1 MANGRAFGKASS
13 EPFAFF
19 DHGSFSWRTYPPSE
33 IGASRT
39 YSRGW
44 PRSGMTR
51 AGLASERPQLE
62 PPTTEIGGSAS
73 LPLLPTPLASDA
85 SKGPDFA
92 RDARQGSGGQ
102 DLVTAVARLFDKERA
117 HKLFKTPTANLGS
130 NGAPQHPD
138 KRRAGGHGPNLDDE
152 VSFLLPVD
160 PDSAEE
166 TPPGVFH
173 SPSDWWADYAP
184 AVRRWE
190 TLMGTPAPIPVE
202 FGPRGGRRLASVFA
216 EWLMGLPRGWIT
228 HIPGLNRARQLK
240 AAGNGVVS
248 QQAFTAYLHL
258 LNYKEE
264 HGNG

>member
-1 MANGRAFGKASS
+1 MS
-13 EPFAFF
+13 EQDKLA
-19 DHGSFSWRTYPPSE
+19 PPSVE
-33 IGASRT
+33 VPVS
-39 YSRGW
+39 SVV
-44 PRSGMTR
+44 S
-51 AGLASERPQLE
+51 
-62 PPTTEIGGSAS
+62 
-73 LPLLPTPLASDA
+73 LLPTPTASDA
-85 SKGPDFA
+85 KRGPDFA
-92 RDARQGSGGQ
+92 KADRTGAGGD
-102 DLVTAVARLFDKERA
+102 DLVTVVARLFSKERA
-117 HKLFKTPTANLGS
+117 GKLFKTPTANLGS

-160 PDSAEE
+160 PDEAEE

-173 SPSDWWADYAP
+173 SPPDWWAEYAP

-258 LNYKEE
+258 MNYKEE
-264 HGNG
+264 G

>member
-1 MANGRAFGKASS
+1 
-13 EPFAFF
+13 
-19 DHGSFSWRTYPPSE
+19 
-33 IGASRT
+33 
-39 YSRGW
+39 
-44 PRSGMTR
+44 MTQ
-51 AGLASERPQLE
+51 GGVASERPLLE
-62 PPTTEIGGSAS
+62 PPTCEIAGSAS
-73 LPLLPTPLASDA
+73 PPLLPTPTASDA
-85 SKGPDFA
+85 SRGPDFA
-92 RDARQGSGGQ
+92 KADRPGAGGD
-102 DLVTAVARLFDKERA
+102 DLVTAVARIFDKERA

-130 NGAPQHPD
+130 NGAAQHPD

-160 PDSAEE
+160 PDIAEE
-166 TPPGVFH
+166 TPGAFH
-173 SPSDWWADYAP
+173 SPPEWWAEFAP
-184 AVRRWE
+184 AVHRWE

-264 HGNG
+264 TNG